1 MYNILVTLDLKTLV
15 KNGIVST
22 SILQKFVIYENYLN
36 FVKSMSKSK
45 AVEKTSIMYDG
56 LSKSYIYNI
65 IREMQQ

>member
-1 MYNILVTLDLKTLV
+1 MYKVLVNLDLKTLV

-45 AVEKTSIMYDG
+45 AVEQTSIMYDG

-65 IREMQQ
+65 IREMQA